1 MHPPEVPEPYL
12 YPATPTP
19 EPEGGTTV
27 VFRDLPEAI
36 TCGGGD
42 EEMMAMA
49 REVLEL
55 AVAERMERGEEVPAS
70 AAEPGDTLVPV
81 RPLLA
86 AKAALHNALKRS
98 QTTKSDLARRLG
110 VNEAVVRRMLSAAPC
125 NADRQPR
132 RGARSLGRNIA
143 GDRGNGTAGRV
154 ARS

>member
-1 MHPPEVPEPYL
+1 MHRPQGTEPYL

-19 EPEGGTTV
+19 EPEGGSTV

-36 TCGGGD
+36 TCGDSD
-42 EEMMAMA
+42 EEVMAMA

-55 AVAERMERGEEVPAS
+55 AVAERMDRGEEVPAAS
-70 AAEPGDTLVPV
+70 AAEPGDILVRL

-110 VNEAVVRRMLSAAPC
+110 VNEAVVRRML
-125 NADRQPR
+125 QPR
-132 RGARSLGRNIA
+132 RATRIDSLAAALEALGATLQVTVATER
-143 GDRGNGTAGRV
+143 RV
-154 ARS
+154 A

>member
-1 MHPPEVPEPYL
+1 MHPPQSPEPYL
-12 YPATPTP
+12 YPAMPTP

-36 TCGGGD
+36 TCGDND
-42 EEMMAMA
+42 EEVMAMA

-55 AVAERMERGEEVPAS
+55 AVAERMDRGEEVPAAS
-70 AAEPGDTLVPV
+70 AAEPGDILVRL

-110 VNEAVVRRMLSAAPC
+110 VNEAVVRRML
-125 NADRQPR
+125 QPR
-132 RGARSLGRNIA
+132 RATRIDSLAAALEALGATLRVTVATER
-143 GDRGNGTAGRV
+143 RV
-154 ARS
+154 A